1 MTLSPVTSRAPEAG
15 VETLAGTVVEEIK
28 QRAFGEVEEEAIE
41 HALAGRWEQAAS
53 ANAEAVRIASG
64 HVESHNRRA
73 RALIEL
79 GRFAEARAAAETA
92 IRLRPGHAI
101 ARRHLERI
109 DRLQAAGSVPKLN
122 GASPFAHPGAFIAD
136 RARSIVTALRNPA
149 LPDVLAAVSPGEPL
163 TLSVAG
169 NRVNVTT
176 ADGRVLGNL
185 EVRLAQHLRRLIDGG
200 NRYEAAATKIT
211 HSAVAVVVRESHRSP
226 AQAKVVSF
234 PPALQKY
241 SAVRAETGLDDEEY
255 EFLDRSP
262 DEGQDN
268 DDEEG
273 VPRPERDSAVRL
285 RAILGDDS
293 SGDGADLGDALAV

>member
-1 MTLSPVTSRAPEAG
+1 MTLSPVESRAPEAG
-15 VETLAGTVVEEIK
+15 VETLAGAVVEEIR

-53 ANAEAVRIASG
+53 ANAEAVRIAPG
-64 HVESHNRRA
+64 HVQSHNRRA

-92 IRLRPGHAI
+92 IRLKPGHAI
-101 ARRHLERI
+101 ATRHLERI
-109 DRLQAAGSVPKLN
+109 DRLQAAGEVRKLN
-122 GASPFAHPGAFIAD
+122 GATPFARPAAFIAD
-136 RARSIVTALRNPA
+136 RARSTVTALRNPA

-163 TLSVAG
+163 ALSVAG

-200 NRYEAAATKIT
+200 NRYEVAAAKIS
-211 HSAVAVVVRESHRSP
+211 HRAVAVVVRESHRCP
-226 AQAKVVSF
+226 AQANVVSF

-241 SAVRAETGLDDEEY
+241 SAVRAETDLDDEAY
-255 EFLDRSP
+255 ELLDRGP
-262 DEGQDN
+262 DEGQDS
-268 DDEEG
+268 DDEEDL
-273 VPRPERDSAVRL
+273 PWPERDTAVRL
-285 RAILGDDS
+285 RAILSEDS
-293 SGDGADLGDALAV
+293 SDDEAVPDDALAV